1 MDISWTWLGIVV
13 LALIIFAC
21 ASGFRRGFVK
31 EIVSAFF
38 MIISFLLVW
47 VINPYVN
54 TFVREYTPVYNI
66 VQSNCQE
73 LVMEQTGS
81 QKALDKE
88 EQTQIMEK
96 MELPDI
102 LKTSLMENN
111 TAETYRYLAVSTFA
125 EYIADSLAVMIV
137 NGISFLLSFII
148 SAIVIRLL
156 SYILNVLTNLP
167 VIKGVNKI
175 AGGVVGGCGVQEY
188 IEARR
193 FGMARRLLRTTEL
206 PVKTVAEH
214 CGFSGEVYFIR
225 RFRELHGR
233 PPGRYRI
240 EQNS

>member
-175 AGGVVGGCGVQEY
+175 AGGVVGGAKCIIFIWIGFLIGKQ
-188 IEARR
+188 
-193 FGMARRLLRTTEL
+193 GMALVEQDTVLNFL
-206 PVKTVAEH
+206 YNQNIFVKVFMSVFY
-214 CGFSGEVYFIR
+214 G
-225 RFRELHGR
+225 
-233 PPGRYRI
+233 
-240 EQNS
+240 N

>member
-1 MDISWTWLGIVV
+1 
-13 LALIIFAC
+13 
-21 ASGFRRGFVK
+21 
-31 EIVSAFF
+31 
-38 MIISFLLVW
+38 
-47 VINPYVN
+47 
-54 TFVREYTPVYNI
+54 
-66 VQSNCQE
+66 
-73 LVMEQTGS
+73 MEQTGS

-175 AGGVVGGCGVQEY
+175 AWGVVGGAKCIIFIWIGFLILTLLCDTTIGKQ
-188 IEARR
+188 
-193 FGMARRLLRTTEL
+193 GMALVEQDTVLNFLYNQNIFVKVFMSVFYGNWAQMSNNVKKSKKLKKGVDEWQLWWYTESRFWGSGISFW
-206 PVKTVAEH
+206 KTSKV
-214 CGFSGEVYFIR
+214 F
-225 RFRELHGR
+225 
-233 PPGRYRI
+233 
-240 EQNS
+240 